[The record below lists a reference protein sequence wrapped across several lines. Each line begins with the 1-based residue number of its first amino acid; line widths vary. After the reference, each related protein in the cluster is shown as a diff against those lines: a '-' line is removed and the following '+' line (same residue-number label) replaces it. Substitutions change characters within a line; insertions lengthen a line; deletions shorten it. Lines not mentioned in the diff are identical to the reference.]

1 MFISYLLLQVRIMS
15 LSYIF

>member
-1 MFISYLLLQVRIMS
+1 MS